1 MLFIFIT
8 PEEIMNTNIKINI
21 VLMLQKKWIYLNNEI
36 IQIVKLNDPVLK
48 MFTVFPKSAPKTIIT
63 QAIKKF
69 IRQIIN
75 FKNH

>member
-36 IQIVKLNDPVLK
+36 IQIVKLNVHS
-48 MFTVFPKSAPKTIIT
+48 FPQIRTKNNHYAND
-63 QAIKKF
+63 KKVY
-69 IRQIIN
+69 QTN
-75 FKNH
+75 YKL

>member
-1 MLFIFIT
+1 
-8 PEEIMNTNIKINI
+8 
-21 VLMLQKKWIYLNNEI
+21 MLQKKWIYLNNEI